1 MPRSFEPRQF
11 QCIKRAED
19 ARRRAHS
26 ASGVR
31 ERAELLQV
39 EQRWL
44 GLAESYALSD
54 RISLFNCR
62 HRFGATARR
71 ENGGSQVRPT
81 KH

>member
-54 RISLFNCR
+54 RISLSIADTASAR
-62 HRFGATARR
+62 QHGARMAAAR
-71 ENGGSQVRPT
+71 
-81 KH
+81 